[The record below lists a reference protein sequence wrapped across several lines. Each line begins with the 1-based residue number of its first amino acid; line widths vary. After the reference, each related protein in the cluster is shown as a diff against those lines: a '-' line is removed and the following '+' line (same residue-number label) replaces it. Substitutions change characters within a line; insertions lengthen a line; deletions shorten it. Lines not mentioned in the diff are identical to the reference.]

1 MLISYC
7 KAVFSGIEINY
18 AFRYSD
24 TVNYFR
30 KYIVSDIGESDNCI
44 SLSDYE
50 IKEWKKFGNEVNGF
64 AEYGYGNNSKMYFL
78 KKNVIACDSNF
89 ESAIVL
95 SIRRKKA
102 FRLFLRWLKVSLRLN
117 ADYNRL
123 EKEYKST
130 FYDMTSESFWI
141 KYLKI

>member
-1 MLISYC
+1 
-7 KAVFSGIEINY
+7 
-18 AFRYSD
+18 
-24 TVNYFR
+24 
-30 KYIVSDIGESDNCI
+30 
-44 SLSDYE
+44 
-50 IKEWKKFGNEVNGF
+50 
-64 AEYGYGNNSKMYFL
+64 MYFL